1 MNVNPAVGERPSNQ
15 NHQKQ
20 LQKSPNN
27 ELNIMKYQNNTTLSN
42 GGVKPNS
49 MTPKPVPEDQLLD
62 QALRPKTFDEYI
74 GQNRIKENLK
84 VVIGAA
90 KKRKEPIEHLL
101 LHGPS
106 GLGKTTLAYLIAKE
120 LGASIKITSGT
131 ALEKA
136 GDVGSIL
143 TGLNDGDVLFIDEVH
158 RLNKMVEEVIY
169 PAMENFKLDIVI
181 GKVNSAKP
189 LQIDLPRFTLIAA
202 TTKISLLS
210 APFRSRFGVSFR
222 LDFYKD
228 EDIEKIISRSADLLD
243 IKIDKLAIKIVAA
256 SSRFTPRV
264 ANRLLKRVRDYSQMN
279 PERSLARI
287 EDASPKNLGEATS
300 YGMKDVITTELA
312 KKALDML
319 EIDHKGLEETDRK
332 ILLAIAEKFDGGPVG
347 LKSIAA
353 AISEEEGTIEDV
365 YEPYLMQMGFLS
377 RTPKGRVITTGGRKH
392 LGLPTKE
399 TLL

>member
-1 MNVNPAVGERPSNQ
+1 MN
-15 NHQKQ
+15 
-20 LQKSPNN
+20 
-27 ELNIMKYQNNTTLSN
+27 
-42 GGVKPNS
+42 VKPNS
-49 MTPKPVPEDQLLD
+49 LTPKPVPEDHLLD

-74 GQNRIKENLK
+74 GQNNIKENLK

-143 TGLNDGDVLFIDEVH
+143 TGLNDGDILFIDEVH

-181 GKVNSAKP
+181 GKGNSAKT

-228 EDIEKIISRSADLLD
+228 EDIEKIISRSADLLG
-243 IKIDKLAIKIVAA
+243 IKIDKPAIKIVAA

-264 ANRLLKRVRDYSQMN
+264 ANRLLKRVRDYAQMN
-279 PERSLARI
+279 PVRGKTPLKEGSSA
-287 EDASPKNLGEATS
+287 DHASEAGRTS
-300 YGMKDVITTELA
+300 NGMKGVITSEVAT
-312 KKALDML
+312 KALNLL

-377 RTPKGRVITTGGRKH
+377 RTPKGRIITAGGRKH

-399 TLL
+399 ALW

>member
-1 MNVNPAVGERPSNQ
+1 MRGKA
-15 NHQKQ
+15 KF
-20 LQKSPNN
+20 
-27 ELNIMKYQNNTTLSN
+27 MKNDL
-42 GGVKPNS
+42 
-49 MTPKPVPEDQLLD
+49 TPKPVPEDQLLD

-74 GQNRIKENLK
+74 GQNKIKENLK

-181 GKVNSAKP
+181 GKGNSAKT

-228 EDIEKIISRSADLLD
+228 EDIEKIISRSANLLG
-243 IKIDKLAIKIVAA
+243 IKIDKSAIKIVAA

-264 ANRLLKRVRDYSQMN
+264 ANRLLKRVRDYAQMN
-279 PERSLARI
+279 PVRSKTPPSVGSSADHAFETGR
-287 EDASPKNLGEATS
+287 TS
-300 YGMKDVITTELA
+300 NGMKDLTHIDENLA
-312 KKALDML
+312 AESLKML

-377 RTPKGRVITTGGRKH
+377 RTPKGRIITTGGLKH
-392 LGLPTKE
+392 LGLPVKE

>member
-1 MNVNPAVGERPSNQ
+1 
-15 NHQKQ
+15 
-20 LQKSPNN
+20 
-27 ELNIMKYQNNTTLSN
+27 
-42 GGVKPNS
+42 
-49 MTPKPVPEDQLLD
+49 MTPKPVPDDQLLD
-62 QALRPKTFDEYI
+62 QALRPKTFEEYI
-74 GQNRIKENLK
+74 GQNNIKENLK

-143 TGLNDGDVLFIDEVH
+143 TGLNDGDILFIDEVH

-181 GKVNSAKP
+181 GKGNSAKT

-228 EDIEKIISRSADLLD
+228 EDIEKIISRSANLLD
-243 IKIDKLAIKIVAA
+243 IKIDKPAIKAVAA

-264 ANRLLKRVRDYSQMN
+264 ANRLLKRVRDYAQ
-279 PERSLARI
+279 
-287 EDASPKNLGEATS
+287 
-300 YGMKDVITTELA
+300 MKDLDNVDEALA
-312 KKALDML
+312 KESLKLL

-377 RTPKGRVITTGGRKH
+377 RTPKGRVITTGGLKH
-392 LGLPTKE
+392 LGLKIKE

>member
-1 MNVNPAVGERPSNQ
+1 MRGKA
-15 NHQKQ
+15 KFM
-20 LQKSPNN
+20 KNN
-27 ELNIMKYQNNTTLSN
+27 L
-42 GGVKPNS
+42 
-49 MTPKPVPEDQLLD
+49 TPKPVPEDKLLD
-62 QALRPKTFDEYI
+62 QALRPKTFDDYI
-74 GQNRIKENLK
+74 GQSKIKENLR

-158 RLNKMVEEVIY
+158 RLNKMIEEVIY

-181 GKVNSAKP
+181 GKGNSAKT

-228 EDIEKIISRSADLLD
+228 ADIEKIISRSADLLG
-243 IKIDKLAIKIVAA
+243 IKIDKPAIKIVAA

-264 ANRLLKRVRDYSQMN
+264 ANRLLKRVRDYAQ
-279 PERSLARI
+279 
-287 EDASPKNLGEATS
+287 
-300 YGMKDVITTELA
+300 MKDLDYIDEKLA
-312 KKALDML
+312 AESLKML
-319 EIDHKGLEETDRK
+319 EIDDKGLEETDRK

-365 YEPYLMQMGFLS
+365 YEPYLMQLGFLS
-377 RTPKGRVITTGGRKH
+377 RTPKGRVITTGGLKH